1 MKKNL
6 IILIILFLTSC
17 ENEIVQE
24 MKLFNGKWEIN
35 DTNLLILSNS
45 DNIKIIDFGNG
56 VTSKK
61 QAKRDSVLKTAFV
74 YDKNNLKV
82 FSFGYKVISKSIL
95 KIENFVDNFEIIPNS
110 FSLLK
115 ETELAKKINIE
126 LKGQWNY
133 TFENEKITLT
143 QESKIIVFQKKL

>member
-35 DTNLLILSNS
+35 DTNLLILSYS